1 MRGWSFPSN
10 QEEEEEEERE
20 EEIKSEEAALT
31 SGVSISAK
39 LVQMNQSLAFFEEQ
53 LQFER
58 KCLEFQEKSPQDLN
72 SSDIYDQES
81 TMWDLSSS
89 MSGMMAWA
97 GAESL
102 LESES
107 LIALTSI
114 LRDGIAADHKSGD
127 GWNRREEKLIS
138 GTTNSSLPPPQSIL
152 APPEMELASEQVD
165 QEVNGD
171 DVVLEGENVKW
182 RQIRGRA
189 VSALFWLLKKISKS
203 DNLRQL

>member
-1 MRGWSFPSN
+1 
-10 QEEEEEEERE
+10 
-20 EEIKSEEAALT
+20 
-31 SGVSISAK
+31 
-39 LVQMNQSLAFFEEQ
+39 
-53 LQFER
+53 
-58 KCLEFQEKSPQDLN
+58 
-72 SSDIYDQES
+72 
-81 TMWDLSSS
+81 MWDLSSS

-97 GAESL
+97 GAESM

-152 APPEMELASEQVD
+152 APPEMELASEQVH

-203 DNLRQL
+203 DNRRQL